1 LTLRHAF
8 DERPTLS
15 EYLDAI
21 KTLGDEPEVAMLA
34 VCGLYDDFKNLD
46 DPEADVPERN
56 DIRLALLQQANDLQ
70 DRLVLLDPPNIKAD
84 ETKMFV
90 TKLRTN
96 AQGLLRN
103 GATYGP
109 WLRVPNPDGGVA
121 QPLKTIPPS
130 GHLAGVISRL
140 DRERGAHHTP
150 ANVSLLN
157 AIDVETRLKPD
168 EEEMLNGA
176 GLNLIRC
183 QPGRGLMVWGGRS
196 LDPDDGARFIAHRR
210 LIHRLVRAIR
220 RVAEPIVFDGN
231 TPALWL
237 AFTRAITT
245 VLLAAF
251 RAGALQG
258 ERPDEAFKVEC
269 NEKTNPQSEQDL
281 GRVICLISV
290 APAVPMEYI
299 TLRVALSENQEV
311 EVFDA

>member
-1 LTLRHAF
+1 
-8 DERPTLS
+8 
-15 EYLDAI
+15 
-21 KTLGDEPEVAMLA
+21 
-34 VCGLYDDFKNLD
+34 
-46 DPEADVPERN
+46 
-56 DIRLALLQQANDLQ
+56 
-70 DRLVLLDPPNIKAD
+70 
-84 ETKMFV
+84 
-90 TKLRTN
+90 
-96 AQGLLRN
+96 LRN